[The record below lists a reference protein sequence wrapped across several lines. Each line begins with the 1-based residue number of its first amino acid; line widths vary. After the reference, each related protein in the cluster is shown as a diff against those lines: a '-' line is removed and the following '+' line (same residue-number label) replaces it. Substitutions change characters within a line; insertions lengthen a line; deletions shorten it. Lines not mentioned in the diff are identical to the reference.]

1 LKSENENVEY
11 FKGSAFLS
19 WRGLAAWSFPFLF
32 LWLVY
37 LGVDG
42 FKEGTI
48 TPVAVFCF
56 LWLSFNS
63 FFLFYFGVSKS
74 YMIVKNHTFFWLN
87 KSLKYSDIVEVVF
100 EKRGRLPNS
109 LRITTKDFKSKI
121 YFAGTLSDKSWGEML
136 TLLKKNKIKVRN
148 EIVV

>member
-1 LKSENENVEY
+1 
-11 FKGSAFLS
+11 
-19 WRGLAAWSFPFLF
+19 
-32 LWLVY
+32 
-37 LGVDG
+37 
-42 FKEGTI
+42 
-48 TPVAVFCF
+48 
-56 LWLSFNS
+56 
-63 FFLFYFGVSKS
+63 
-74 YMIVKNHTFFWLN
+74 MIVKNHTFFWLN